1 MAQTPHRMRRVNT
14 LVREEISRIVATE
27 LNDPRLRALISV
39 TEAQTSSDLRRA
51 KVFVS
56 VLGDA
61 DAKRDAMDALN
72 AAGGYIHREM
82 KRNLKLKYV
91 PFLSFRM
98 DDSIEKGAEMQR
110 MIASN
115 APASIPDKDGGEGG
129 ADKGGIGTE
138 AGGDA

>member
-1 MAQTPHRMRRVNT
+1 MAQTPHRMRRVNM

-27 LNDPRLRALISV
+27 LNDPRLGSLISI

-110 MIASN
+110 MITRN
-115 APASIPDKDGGEGG
+115 APASISDEGG
-129 ADKGGIGTE
+129 VNEG
-138 AGGDA
+138 AGESGDAEIQ

>member
-115 APASIPDKDGGEGG
+115 APASIPSEGGEGG
-129 ADKGGIGTE
+129 ADEGGE
-138 AGGDA
+138 AGSDD

>member
-1 MAQTPHRMRRVNT
+1 MAQTPHRMRRVNM

-27 LNDPRLRALISV
+27 LNDPRLGALISI

-110 MIASN
+110 MITRN
-115 APASIPDKDGGEGG
+115 APASVPDEGGANEGAGEGG
-129 ADKGGIGTE
+129 
-138 AGGDA
+138 DAEVQ

>member
-1 MAQTPHRMRRVNT
+1 MAQTPHRMRRVNM

-27 LNDPRLRALISV
+27 LNDPRLGSLISI

-61 DAKRDAMDALN
+61 DAKREAMDALN

-110 MIASN
+110 MITRN
-115 APASIPDKDGGEGG
+115 APAAIPDEGGANEGAGEGG
-129 ADKGGIGTE
+129 
-138 AGGDA
+138 DA

>member
-1 MAQTPHRMRRVNT
+1 MAQTPHRMRRVNM

-27 LNDPRLRALISV
+27 LNDPRLGSLISI

-61 DAKRDAMDALN
+61 DAKREAMDALN

-110 MIASN
+110 MITRN
-115 APASIPDKDGGEGG
+115 APASVPDEGG
-129 ADKGGIGTE
+129 ANEGAANEG
-138 AGGDA
+138 AGEDGDA

>member
-1 MAQTPHRMRRVNT
+1 MAQTPHRMRRVNM

-27 LNDPRLRALISV
+27 LNDPRLGSLISI

-110 MIASN
+110 MITRN
-115 APASIPDKDGGEGG
+115 APASIPDEGGANEGGGEGG
-129 ADKGGIGTE
+129 
-138 AGGDA
+138 DA

>member
-1 MAQTPHRMRRVNT
+1 MAQTPHRMRRVNM

-27 LNDPRLRALISV
+27 LNDPRLGSLISI

-61 DAKRDAMDALN
+61 DAKREAMDALN

-82 KRNLKLKYV
+82 RRNLKLKYV

-110 MIASN
+110 MITRN
-115 APASIPDKDGGEGG
+115 APASIPDEGGANEGVGEGG
-129 ADKGGIGTE
+129 
-138 AGGDA
+138 DA

>member
-1 MAQTPHRMRRVNT
+1 MAQTPHRMRRVNM

-27 LNDPRLRALISV
+27 LNDPRLGSLISI

-61 DAKRDAMDALN
+61 DAKREAMDALN

-110 MIASN
+110 MITRN
-115 APASIPDKDGGEGG
+115 APASVPDEGGAGEGG
-129 ADKGGIGTE
+129 
-138 AGGDA
+138 DA

>member
-91 PFLSFRM
+91 PFLSFRNGRFHRKGRRDAA
-98 DDSIEKGAEMQR
+98 DDCE
-110 MIASN
+110 
-115 APASIPDKDGGEGG
+115 
-129 ADKGGIGTE
+129 
-138 AGGDA
+138 

>member
-1 MAQTPHRMRRVNT
+1 MAQTPHRMRRVNM

-27 LNDPRLRALISV
+27 LNDPRLGSLISI

-110 MIASN
+110 MITRN
-115 APASIPDKDGGEGG
+115 APASVPDEGG
-129 ADKGGIGTE
+129 ANEGAANEG
-138 AGGDA
+138 AGEDGDA

>member
-1 MAQTPHRMRRVNT
+1 MAQTPHRMRRVNM

-27 LNDPRLRALISV
+27 LNDPRLGSLISI

-110 MIASN
+110 MITRN
-115 APASIPDKDGGEGG
+115 APASVPDEDGAGEGG
-129 ADKGGIGTE
+129 
-138 AGGDA
+138 DAEV

>member
-1 MAQTPHRMRRVNT
+1 MAQTPHRMRRVNM

-27 LNDPRLRALISV
+27 LNDPRLGSLISI

-61 DAKRDAMDALN
+61 DAKREAMDALN

-110 MIASN
+110 MITRN
-115 APASIPDKDGGEGG
+115 APASVPDEGGAGEGG
-129 ADKGGIGTE
+129 
-138 AGGDA
+138 DAEVQ

>member
-1 MAQTPHRMRRVNT
+1 MAQTHRLRRVNA

-27 LNDPRLRALISV
+27 LNDPRLGALISI
-39 TEAQTSSDLRRA
+39 TEAQTSADLRRA

-61 DAKRDAMDALN
+61 DAKREAMDALN

-82 KRNLKLKYV
+82 KRNLKLKYA

-110 MIASN
+110 MIARN
-115 APASIPDKDGGEGG
+115 APASVPNESDADASGVSEGGEV
-129 ADKGGIGTE
+129 
-138 AGGDA
+138 GGDA